1 VHENSSSRRR
11 RNSLGTGSVAL
22 SLGLCLCAGQLV
34 ATPAASAA
42 TSTVSPVLAAASS
55 SVVKPVVRTTISS
68 RNLAKGAKVKVTAK
82 YINPV
87 DGTVV
92 TSGTVRLQALRAG
105 KWQTWSIQSLGSTGT
120 ASFTATPGVSGY
132 FRTYYTGNGS
142 FTSFGG
148 GRFLVSV
155 ASSKGARILAEA
167 KSHTGALYKFAATG
181 PSRFDCS
188 GFTKYV
194 YKKVVGKSLPHKANT
209 QQRYGTAIAKA
220 NKKIGDLI
228 VFRSGSYGYHA
239 GIYAGNGYMYDSP
252 HTGARV
258 GKHKMYGSNYVVRR
272 LAA

>member
-11 RNSLGTGSVAL
+11 RNSIGTGTVAL

-42 TSTVSPVLAAASS
+42 TTTVSPVLAAASTS
-55 SVVKPVVRTTISS
+55 AVKPVVRTTISS
-68 RNLAKGAKVKVTAK
+68 RSVAYGAKVKVTAK
-82 YINPV
+82 YLNPV

-92 TSGTVRLQALRAG
+92 TSGTVRLQVLRSG
-105 KWQTWSIQSLGSTGT
+105 KWKTWGTKALGSTGT
-120 ASFTATPGVSGY
+120 ASFISEPHISGY

-148 GRFLVSV
+148 SRFWVKV
-155 ASSKGARILAEA
+155 ASNKGARILAEA
-167 KSHTGALYKFAATG
+167 KSHTGALYKFAASG
-181 PSRFDCS
+181 PKRFDCS

-194 YKKVVGKSLPHKANT
+194 YKKAVGKSLPHKANT
-209 QQRYGTAIAKA
+209 QQRYGSAVAKS

-228 VFRSGSYGYHA
+228 IFRSGSYGYHA